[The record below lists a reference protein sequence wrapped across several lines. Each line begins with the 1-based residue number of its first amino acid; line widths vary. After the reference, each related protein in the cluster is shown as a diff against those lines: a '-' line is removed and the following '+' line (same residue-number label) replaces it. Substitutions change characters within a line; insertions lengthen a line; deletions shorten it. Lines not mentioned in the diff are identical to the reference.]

1 MVIPEHA
8 YHYKYT
14 TPIHIRNRFTNEEKV
29 IISGATWTAVECGK
43 KSVECAYIMEDNS
56 VHYPG
61 VNGRF
66 WNEWSIID
74 TIMLPGE
81 YDGD

>member
-1 MVIPEHA
+1 MDIPEHA
-8 YHYKYT
+8 YHYKYA

-29 IISGATWTAVECGK
+29 IVSGATWTAVECGK
-43 KSVECAYIMEDNS
+43 KSVECAYIMEDSS
-56 VHYPG
+56 VHCPG

-74 TIMLPGE
+74 DTLSQE
-81 YDGD
+81 E